1 MFIKQSTRK
10 GKRYMAVFHDGTT
23 IHFGQVGGSTYIDHG
38 DEAKRSAYIA
48 RHRVNEDFN
57 NPKTAGSLSRWL
69 LWGDSTSLSK
79 NLSAFKSR
87 FNIK

>member
-1 MFIKQSTRK
+1 MYIKPSTRQD
-10 GKRYMAVFHDGTT
+10 KRYMAVFHDGTT
-23 IHFGQVGGSTYIDHG
+23 IHFGLKGGSTYIDHG
-38 DEAKRSAYIA
+38 DKAKRSAYIA

-79 NLSAFKSR
+79 NLSAFKSK
-87 FNIK
+87 FKL